1 MAISYEQMPAA
12 NQQKALD
19 IFGRQLRGEISQA
32 QAEREARANEADA
45 QKKVSSAATATT
57 PPPSSSTG
65 GGSTGGGST
74 GGGSSNRSG
83 GGGGGG
89 SSVCGPKPTSSAG
102 AGYTWKCDS
111 NSGRWV
117 RVKVGGEST
126 TNYRPGQN
134 VGGPDRVTPDGG
146 AVVEGIY
153 IAPGTFGPGANLLPD
168 SDVEDEEVPKTI
180 MPVDGGAGADEQPA
194 EEIDPMRDPT
204 RIPDDAPD
212 GYTYEWNGTRWVL
225 RRDADVA
232 SDFATQQA
240 RESAMDVISRRL
252 ETYGLGSLANFVWNL
267 ITQENITSE
276 YALIERIRETD
287 QYKQR
292 FPAMKM
298 RRDRNLNA
306 ISEQD
311 YINLENSYR
320 ETMQI
325 AGMPRGLFDG
335 PEDFTSLITGDVSP
349 KELQQRVQAGY
360 QAVAQ
365 SNPQV
370 INEMKRL
377 YGVEDSMLAAYF
389 LDPEKATP
397 MLLRQA
403 QSAQIAAE
411 ATLQAEMGITAG
423 TAEELA
429 VAGVTQEQARAGFQA
444 IQAGQELFVPLP
456 GTTEAAIAQEEQIA
470 GVFGT
475 SAAAQ
480 QRIRQ
485 RTRERQATFEAGGR
499 FAGQG
504 TTVTGLQ

>member
-1 MAISYEQMPAA
+1 MAISYEKMPEA
-12 NQQKALD
+12 NQQKAID
-19 IFGRQLRGEISQA
+19 IFGRQMRGEITQA
-32 QAEREARANEADA
+32 QADAEARANER
-45 QKKVSSAATATT
+45 AAEQAVAGGATGGSFLLT
-57 PPPSSSTG
+57 PPASTG
-65 GGSTGGGST
+65 GGPG
-74 GGGSSNRSG
+74 
-83 GGGGGG
+83 
-89 SSVCGPKPTSSAG
+89 TS
-102 AGYTWKCDS
+102 
-111 NSGRWV
+111 
-117 RVKVGGEST
+117 
-126 TNYRPGQN
+126 RPGGTATAKRDCP
-134 VGGPDRVTPDGG
+134 VGYIWDEGRQECVPDPNK
-146 AVVEGIY
+146 GI
-153 IAPGTFGPGANLLPD
+153 GLP
-168 SDVEDEEVPKTI
+168 SIETET
-180 MPVDGGAGADEQPA
+180 
-194 EEIDPMRDPT
+194 DPMKDPS
-204 RIPDDAPD
+204 RVPGDAPE

-225 RRDADVA
+225 KRDEDAA
-232 SDFATQQA
+232 SQFALQQA
-240 RESAMDVISRRL
+240 RESAMDVIARRL
-252 ETYGLGSLANFVWNL
+252 ETYGLGSLANFVWDI
-267 ITQENITSE
+267 ITKENITSE

-298 RRDRNLNA
+298 RRDRNLTA
-306 ISEQD
+306 ISEQA
-311 YINLENSYR
+311 YIDLENSYR
-320 ETMQI
+320 ETMKI

-335 PEDFTSLITGDVSP
+335 PEDFTSLISGDVSP

-377 YGVEDSMLAAYF
+377 YGVNDSMLAAYF

-475 SAAAQ
+475 SSAAQ

>member
-1 MAISYEQMPAA
+1 MAISYEQMPERFQREAIQIFA
-12 NQQKALD
+12 DQLNGKISNTEAEQK
-19 IFGRQLRGEISQA
+19 
-32 QAEREARANEADA
+32 ARANEAAA
-45 QKKVSSAATATT
+45 QQAVAAGATGGSFLTT
-57 PPPSSSTG
+57 PPASTG
-65 GGSTGGGST
+65 GGPG
-74 GGGSSNRSG
+74 
-83 GGGGGG
+83 
-89 SSVCGPKPTSSAG
+89 TS
-102 AGYTWKCDS
+102 
-111 NSGRWV
+111 
-117 RVKVGGEST
+117 
-126 TNYRPGQN
+126 RPGGTATAKRDCP
-134 VGGPDRVTPDGG
+134 VG
-146 AVVEGIY
+146 Y
-153 IAPGTFGPGANLLPD
+153 IW
-168 SDVEDEEVPKTI
+168 DEERQECVPDPNKGI
-180 MPVDGGAGADEQPA
+180 GLPSI
-194 EEIDPMRDPT
+194 EIETDPMKDPS
-204 RIPDDAPD
+204 RVPGDAPE
-212 GYTYEWNGTRWVL
+212 GYTYEWNGKRWVL
-225 RRDADVA
+225 KRDEDAA
-232 SDFATQQA
+232 SQFALQQA
-240 RESAMDVISRRL
+240 RESAMDVIARRL
-252 ETYGLGSLANFVWNL
+252 ETYGLRSLANFVWNL

-298 RRDRNLNA
+298 RRDRNLTA

-311 YINLENSYR
+311 YINLESGYR
-320 ETMQI
+320 EVMQI
-325 AGMPRGLFDG
+325 AGLPRGLFDS
-335 PEDFTSLITGDVSP
+335 PEDFTALISGDVST

-377 YGVEDSMLAAYF
+377 YGVNDSMLAAYF

-411 ATLQAEMGITAG
+411 ATLQADMGITAG
-423 TAEELA
+423 TAEQLA

-475 SAAAQ
+475 SSAAQ

-485 RTRERQATFEAGGR
+485 RTRERQTTFEAGGR

>member
-1 MAISYEQMPAA
+1 MSDFQATNRGPIDFNITTISYEQMPEA
-12 NQQKALD
+12 NKQKALD
-19 IFGRQLRGEISQA
+19 IFGRQTRGEITQA
-32 QAEREARANEADA
+32 QAEAEARANEQEALNA
-45 QKKVSSAATATT
+45 FIGGLL
-57 PPPSSSTG
+57 PPSGDQPG
-65 GGSTGGGST
+65 GTT
-74 GGGSSNRSG
+74 REPPFSNRPG
-83 GGGGGG
+83 QPGAAGDEA
-89 SSVCGPKPTSSAG
+89 VCGPRPDTPLQPGQVLVCNRQTRQWEVQGDPG
-102 AGYTWKCDS
+102 AA
-111 NSGRWV
+111 
-117 RVKVGGEST
+117 
-126 TNYRPGQN
+126 YRP
-134 VGGPDRVTPDGG
+134 P
-146 AVVEGIY
+146 A
-153 IAPGTFGPGANLLPD
+153 GT
-168 SDVEDEEVPKTI
+168 ET
-180 MPVDGGAGADEQPA
+180 
-194 EEIDPMRDPT
+194 DPMKDPS
-204 RIPDDAPD
+204 RLPGDAPQ
-212 GYTYEWNGTRWVL
+212 GFTYEWDGDRWVL
-225 RRDADVA
+225 KRDQDAA
-232 SDFATQQA
+232 NDFALRQA

-252 ETYGLGSLANFVWNL
+252 EAYGLGSLSNFVWDL
-267 ITQENITSE
+267 ITKENITSE
-276 YALIERIRETD
+276 YALVERIRETD

-298 RRDRNLNA
+298 RRDRNLSA

-311 YINLENSYR
+311 YINLESGYR
-320 ETMQI
+320 EVMQI
-325 AGMPRGLFDG
+325 AGLPRGLFDS
-335 PEDFTSLITGDVSP
+335 PEDFTALISGDVST

-370 INEMKRL
+370 ITEMKRL
-377 YGVEDSMLAAYF
+377 YGVDDSMLAAYF

-444 IQAGQELFVPLP
+444 IEAGQELFVPLP

>member
-1 MAISYEQMPAA
+1 MAISYEKMPEA
-12 NQQKALD
+12 NQQKAID
-19 IFGRQLRGEISQA
+19 IFGRQMRGEITQA
-32 QAEREARANEADA
+32 QAEAEARANER
-45 QKKVSSAATATT
+45 AAEQAVAGGATGGSFLLT
-57 PPPSSSTG
+57 PPASTGGGTTG

-74 GGGSSNRSG
+74 QPSG
-83 GGGGGG
+83 ETCNGIA
-89 SSVCGPKPTSSAG
+89 KPTSG
-102 AGYTWKCDS
+102 LRQGWEWYCNPEKGWDTRWIGEGPEPTTREEEEKRREEGY
-111 NSGRWV
+111 
-117 RVKVGGEST
+117 
-126 TNYRPGQN
+126 
-134 VGGPDRVTPDGG
+134 
-146 AVVEGIY
+146 
-153 IAPGTFGPGANLLPD
+153 
-168 SDVEDEEVPKTI
+168 
-180 MPVDGGAGADEQPA
+180 
-194 EEIDPMRDPT
+194 DPFTDQT
-204 RIPDDAPD
+204 RIPADAPQ
-212 GYTYEWNGTRWVL
+212 GYTYEWNGERWIL
-225 RRDADVA
+225 KRSGDTA
-232 SDFATQQA
+232 SEFAMQQA
-240 RESAMDVISRRL
+240 RESAMDVIGRRL
-252 ETYGLGSLANFVWNL
+252 ETYGLGSLSNFVWNL

-320 ETMQI
+320 ETMKI

-377 YGVEDSMLAAYF
+377 YGVDDSMLAAYF

-411 ATLQAEMGITAG
+411 ATLQADMGITAG
-423 TAEELA
+423 TAEQLA

-456 GTTEAAIAQEEQIA
+456 GTTEAAIAQEEQVA

-475 SAAAQ
+475 SSAAQ

>member
-1 MAISYEQMPAA
+1 MSDAQVPFTPNITTISFEEMPEE
-12 NQQKALD
+12 NKQKALD
-19 IFGRQLRGEISQA
+19 IFGRQMRGEIT
-32 QAEREARANEADA
+32 QAEAETEARANENEAFD
-45 QKKVSSAATATT
+45 KVYAGVFSPSEGEPSDTT
-57 PPPSSSTG
+57 RQPPF
-65 GGSTGGGST
+65 
-74 GGGSSNRSG
+74 SN
-83 GGGGGG
+83 
-89 SSVCGPKPTSSAG
+89 
-102 AGYTWKCDS
+102 
-111 NSGRWV
+111 
-117 RVKVGGEST
+117 
-126 TNYRPGQN
+126 RPGQP
-134 VGGPDRVTPDGG
+134 GAAGDEAICGPR
-146 AVVEGIY
+146 
-153 IAPGTFGPGANLLPD
+153 PGTPLEPGQVLVCNRQTRRW
-168 SDVEDEEVPKTI
+168 EVQRDPAAAYR
-180 MPVDGGAGADEQPA
+180 PPA
-194 EEIDPMRDPT
+194 ELRDPMTDPT
-204 RIPDDAPD
+204 RVPDGAPE

-225 RRDADVA
+225 KRDEDAA
-232 SDFATQQA
+232 SQFALQQA
-240 RESAMDVISRRL
+240 RESAMDVIGRRL
-252 ETYGLGSLANFVWNL
+252 EAYGLGSLANFVWDI
-267 ITQENITSE
+267 ITKENITSE

-298 RRDRNLNA
+298 RRDRNLTA
-306 ISEQD
+306 ISEQA
-311 YINLENSYR
+311 YIDLENSYR
-320 ETMQI
+320 ETMKI

-335 PEDFTSLITGDVSP
+335 PEDFTSLISGDVSP

-377 YGVEDSMLAAYF
+377 YGVNDSMLAAYF

-475 SAAAQ
+475 SSAAQ

>member
-1 MAISYEQMPAA
+1 MAIAYDQMPEAYQQTAIQIFADQLNGIIDDAEA
-12 NQQKALD
+12 N
-19 IFGRQLRGEISQA
+19 RR
-32 QAEREARANEADA
+32 ARANEA
-45 QKKVSSAATATT
+45 AAEQAVAAGATGGSFLLT
-57 PPPSSSTG
+57 PPASADGGTTG
-65 GGSTGGGST
+65 GGTTGGGDGAGST
-74 GGGSSNRSG
+74 QPSG
-83 GGGGGG
+83 ETCNGIA
-89 SSVCGPKPTSSAG
+89 KPTTSLRRGWEWYCNPEKGWDA
-102 AGYTWKCDS
+102 
-111 NSGRWV
+111 RWI
-117 RVKVGGEST
+117 GE
-126 TNYRPGQN
+126 
-134 VGGPDRVTPDGG
+134 GPEPTSK
-146 AVVEGIY
+146 EE
-153 IAPGTFGPGANLLPD
+153 
-168 SDVEDEEVPKTI
+168 EDARWTE
-180 MPVDGGAGADEQPA
+180 AA
-194 EEIDPMRDPT
+194 EEDDPMTDPS
-204 RIPDDAPD
+204 RIPTDAPD
-212 GYTYEWNGTRWVL
+212 GYFYEWNGTRWVL

-232 SDFATQQA
+232 SDFAMQQA
-240 RESAMDVISRRL
+240 RESAMDVIARRL
-252 ETYGLGSLANFVWNL
+252 ETYGLGSLADFVWNL

-306 ISEQD
+306 ISEQE
-311 YINLENSYR
+311 YIDLENSYR
-320 ETMQI
+320 ETMQL

-377 YGVEDSMLAAYF
+377 YGVDDSMLAAYF
-389 LDPEKATP
+389 LDPERATP

-423 TAEELA
+423 TAEQLA

-444 IQAGQELFVPLP
+444 IQAGQELFVSLP

-470 GVFGT
+470 GIFGT
-475 SAAAQ
+475 SSAAQ

-485 RTRERQATFEAGGR
+485 RTRERQAIFEAGGR